1 MRSALL
7 YTGMLVVAVLAVFG
21 LAHLGDGLVAP
32 TLSAEM
38 GEVARKAGGSSAA
51 TLLLALTVVVVSAR
65 VCGALVRRFLGQPPV
80 VGEIAAG
87 ILLGPSA
94 LRALWP
100 ELGEG
105 LIAPAALPALKSLS
119 QLGVVLFMFL
129 VGLEL
134 DTRLLV
140 GRAREAIAVSHASI
154 VAPFVL
160 GVAAALWLYPRYG
173 VAGTGFVAFALFCG
187 AALSVTAFPVLA
199 RILADHGLTR
209 TPLGVTAI
217 ACAAADDVTAWALL
231 AGVVALAQVEYE
243 AFLTTFVGICA
254 YGALVVVVL
263 RPALRRLDRASDLQD
278 TTRFAALMVLVL
290 FSAWATESAGVH
302 ALFGAFVLGALVPTD
317 GALARCV
324 VPRLQDAVT
333 VLLLPTFFV
342 VTGLRT
348 DLGGLTSSDDLWAL
362 ALLLGVATLGKLGG
376 TWVAGLAVGM
386 PSRQAAALGLLMNTR
401 GLMGLVVLDVGLG
414 MGLLSPQL
422 YTLFVLV
429 ALATT
434 ALTGPLLKR
443 LVSPAASETGDP
455 R

>member
-1 MRSALL
+1 
-7 YTGMLVVAVLAVFG
+7 
-21 LAHLGDGLVAP
+21 
-32 TLSAEM
+32 
-38 GEVARKAGGSSAA
+38 
-51 TLLLALTVVVVSAR
+51 
-65 VCGALVRRFLGQPPV
+65 

-263 RPALRRLDRASDLQD
+263 RPALRRLRAPPTSR
-278 TTRFAALMVLVL
+278 TPHGSPPSWCSCCSAPGRRSPRVCTRS
-290 FSAWATESAGVH
+290 SARLCWARSY
-302 ALFGAFVLGALVPTD
+302 
-317 GALARCV
+317 
-324 VPRLQDAVT
+324 
-333 VLLLPTFFV
+333 
-342 VTGLRT
+342 LRT
-348 DLGGLTSSDDLWAL
+348 ARSR
-362 ALLLGVATLGKLGG
+362 GVWCLD
-376 TWVAGLAVGM
+376 
-386 PSRQAAALGLLMNTR
+386 SRT
-401 GLMGLVVLDVGLG
+401 
-414 MGLLSPQL
+414 P
-422 YTLFVLV
+422 
-429 ALATT
+429 
-434 ALTGPLLKR
+434 
-443 LVSPAASETGDP
+443 
-455 R
+455 